1 MSGLQFDDEQDHGS
15 RAQPDIAGV
24 STMDAERMLS
34 ASKRQNYRP
43 SIAPLGRAK
52 GDCPRDYESDAVIER
67 DIESTVQ
74 AK

>member
-1 MSGLQFDDEQDHGS
+1 
-15 RAQPDIAGV
+15 
-24 STMDAERMLS
+24 MLS
-34 ASKRQNYRP
+34 VGERQNDRP

-52 GDCPRDYESDAVIER
+52 GDYLRDYELDAVIER

>member
-1 MSGLQFDDEQDHGS
+1 
-15 RAQPDIAGV
+15 
-24 STMDAERMLS
+24 MLS
-34 ASKRQNYRP
+34 ASERQNYRP

-52 GDCPRDYESDAVIER
+52 GDCPRDFKLYAVIER